1 MQLLHD
7 DIYCYSGTDVLINK
21 FDIRDAVELNRFER
35 SYVLPLIS
43 RAFDCFDFKNYD
55 FDILCGLHKYLFQ
68 DVYSWAGEPRKID
81 IFKGK
86 SDFVS
91 CSDIDKEAD
100 KIFSGLADDDLL
112 KGLERGDF
120 CQKLSYLLADI
131 DYLHP
136 FREGNGRC
144 ERVFVSALAR
154 NAGWN
159 LHLED
164 LSSKRF
170 HEAMI
175 VSRQST
181 SILESLFRKNVE
193 FVGEPVVGSSKDISL
208 IQRVKN
214 FFGVADE
221 YEYR

>member
-1 MQLLHD
+1 MQLLED
-7 DIYCYSGTDVLINK
+7 NVYCYTGTNVLVNK
-21 FDIRDAVELNRFER
+21 LDIRDASELECVERHLVGIRE
-35 SYVLPLIS
+35 IS
-43 RAFDCFDFKNYD
+43 CVDFDFQNYD
-55 FDILCGLHKYLFQ
+55 FGILCGLHKYLFQ

-100 KIFSGLADDDLL
+100 KIFSSLADDDLL
-112 KGLERGDF
+112 KGLERDDF
-120 CQKLSYLLADI
+120 CQKISYLLADI

-214 FFGVADE
+214 FFGVADK